1 MRKHILVLDYGV
13 GNIKSIM
20 AAFKKFEDN
29 VLLGS
34 ANKDFIN
41 AKALI
46 IPGVG
51 AFRHGMEKL
60 KSNKLD
66 TRIREF
72 AQEKRPIMG
81 ICLGMQMLFSS
92 SQEFGESAGLNLIE
106 GDVKRLSPK
115 QKHKLPN
122 ISWSEISY
130 SSKSEPLLEGINQSD
145 KFYHIHSFYAEP
157 KSGEHILAKTKFFDK
172 SYCSIAKKGNIFGCQ
187 FHPEKSGEQGLK
199 IIKNFVDISNTNE

>member
-20 AAFKKFEDN
+20 AAFKKFEND

-34 ANKDFIN
+34 ANKDFTN

-51 AFRHGMEKL
+51 AFRHGMDKL
-60 KSNKLD
+60 KVNKLD

-81 ICLGMQMLFSS
+81 RIA
-92 SQEFGESAGLNLIE
+92 E
-106 GDVKRLSPK
+106 K
-115 QKHKLPN
+115 
-122 ISWSEISY
+122 Y
-130 SSKSEPLLEGINQSD
+130 SD
-145 KFYHIHSFYAEP
+145 KFLPIKPVDP
-157 KSGEHILAKTKFFDK
+157 KI
-172 SYCSIAKKGNIFGCQ
+172 NIF
-187 FHPEKSGEQGLK
+187 FINYLK
-199 IIKNFVDISNTNE
+199 WIIYYVDNW

>member
-1 MRKHILVLDYGV
+1 MVLD
-13 GNIKSIM
+13 
-20 AAFKKFEDN
+20 
-29 VLLGS
+29 L
-34 ANKDFIN
+34 
-41 AKALI
+41 
-46 IPGVG
+46 
-51 AFRHGMEKL
+51 
-60 KSNKLD
+60 
-66 TRIREF
+66 
-72 AQEKRPIMG
+72 
-81 ICLGMQMLFSS
+81 
-92 SQEFGESAGLNLIE
+92 
-106 GDVKRLSPK
+106 K

-145 KFYHIHSFYAEP
+145 RFYHIHSFYAEP

>member
-20 AAFKKFEDN
+20 AAFKKFENN

-34 ANKDFIN
+34 ANNDFTN

-60 KSNKLD
+60 KVNKLD

-115 QKHKLPN
+115 QKHKLP
-122 ISWSEISY
+122 
-130 SSKSEPLLEGINQSD
+130 K
-145 KFYHIHSFYAEP
+145 
-157 KSGEHILAKTKFFDK
+157 
-172 SYCSIAKKGNIFGCQ
+172 
-187 FHPEKSGEQGLK
+187 
-199 IIKNFVDISNTNE
+199 